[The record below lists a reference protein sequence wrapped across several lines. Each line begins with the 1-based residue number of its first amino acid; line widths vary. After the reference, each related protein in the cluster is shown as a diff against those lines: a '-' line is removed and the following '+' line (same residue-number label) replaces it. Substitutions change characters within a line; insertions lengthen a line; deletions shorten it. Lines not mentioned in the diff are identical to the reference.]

1 VVERHRRRH
10 FPLPARED
18 IARHRV
24 SFFGLDVLG
33 DVLRCGKPRRC
44 ALLANVILLLATQE
58 GAKVHSELVRAAIMI
73 RDGLGAD
80 FVGDTID
87 LDSA

>member
-1 VVERHRRRH
+1 
-10 FPLPARED
+10 
-18 IARHRV
+18 
-24 SFFGLDVLG
+24 
-33 DVLRCGKPRRC
+33 
-44 ALLANVILLLATQE
+44 LLANVILLLATQE